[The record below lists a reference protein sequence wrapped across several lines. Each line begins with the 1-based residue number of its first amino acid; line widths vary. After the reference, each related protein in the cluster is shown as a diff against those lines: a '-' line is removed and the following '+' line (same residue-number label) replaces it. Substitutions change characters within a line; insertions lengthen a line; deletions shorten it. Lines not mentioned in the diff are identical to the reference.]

1 MPVYFDE
8 GLALAEEKFQ
18 KTLNRMKREQS
29 IKEKLSKEVLS
40 QIQDKSVQ
48 NIIRSIIFSED
59 SKIDWEKVE
68 QVIKYYMPELTLKQ

>member
-1 MPVYFDE
+1 MPVYFDA

-18 KTLNRMKREQS
+18 KTLKRMKKEQS

-68 QVIKYYMPELTLKQ
+68 QVIKYYMPELTLNQ